1 MTPGVA
7 ICDVG
12 RAAKRAADSY
22 ALSRGLAD
30 ALDVSISRR
39 SRDAWPQT
47 AVRMGPKE
55 VGLPLPARDARALRG
70 RSTRGLASPHPRVR
84 RATSRSQASS

>member
-47 AVRMGPKE
+47 AVRMGPKKT
-55 VGLPLPARDARALRG
+55 GYRCRPAMRALRG
-70 RSTRGLASPHPRVR
+70 RSKRGLASPHLTRV
-84 RATSRSQASS
+84 